1 MSSSQ
6 TTPRK
11 ENFTWKQVDYCCL
24 CETTN
29 HPDRFTNIF
38 SVHGQRK
45 GLPQQIKN
53 VLGIEITTGAP
64 LQFYRSCELKI
75 NNFSKYKTSATST
88 VLIGLK
94 EKVSSKRCLTFS
106 PQKPGKRANINP
118 SGSDDE
124 DETIDH
130 VASPALS
137 SEVCTVKSF
146 SSNTGEY

>member
-6 TTPRK
+6 TTLRK

-38 SVHGQRK
+38 SVPGQRK

-64 LQFYRSCELKI
+64 LRICRSCELKI
-75 NNFSKYKTSATST
+75 NNLSKYKTSATS

-106 PQKPGKRANINP
+106 PQKRAEREQISTP
-118 SGSDDE
+118 QARMTKMKPL
-124 DETIDH
+124 TILH
-130 VASPALS
+130 RLLCLLRFVQ
-137 SEVCTVKSF
+137 
-146 SSNTGEY
+146 

>member
-38 SVHGQRK
+38 SVPGQRK

-64 LQFYRSCELKI
+64 LRICRSCELKI
-75 NNFSKYKTSATST
+75 NNFSKYKTSATS
-88 VLIGLK
+88 VLLGLK

-130 VASPALS
+130 VASPVLS
-137 SEVCTVKSF
+137 SEVCTVKSYF
-146 SSNTGEY
+146 SIQVIE